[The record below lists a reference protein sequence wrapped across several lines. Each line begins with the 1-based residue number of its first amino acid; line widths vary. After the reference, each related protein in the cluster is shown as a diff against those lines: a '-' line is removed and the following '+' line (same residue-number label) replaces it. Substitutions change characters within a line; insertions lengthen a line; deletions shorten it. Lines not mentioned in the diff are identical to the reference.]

1 MSGGAVSGVMAALI
15 VGLVLALAAVVALLW
30 RLRNA
35 DQHAAA
41 LREQMLAAEAE
52 TRAGQQTLQS
62 LEQRLH
68 TRDQELR
75 DAQERVAVL
84 RTEQARMEERH
95 QGQQEK
101 LTWLEQSRE
110 QLKQEFEQLS
120 AKIFE
125 SRSKQLQE
133 QNRTG
138 LDDLLKPFR
147 EQLADFRRRVDHIH
161 TEDNRLQATLGE
173 QIRGL
178 HQLNQQMHEDARN
191 LTSALKGQNKVQGN
205 WGEMILERILEESG
219 LTKGREYDTQVSL
232 TGDEGE
238 RRQPDVIVHLP
249 DQKDVIIDSKVS
261 LVAYERFWSTE
272 DDAERQQALDQHILS
287 LRSHIRALSEKRYEG
302 LNGVRTLD
310 FVLLFIPVEAAFL
323 SAIERQ
329 PGLYNEAYSRNIV
342 LVSPTTL
349 LVTLRT
355 INNIWRYEY
364 QNRHAISIA
373 ERAGRICDQIALL
386 EEAFREVGDRL
397 GKAQA
402 AWDTSYKRLT
412 EGRGNLLR
420 QAHQLRDLG
429 AKARKEL
436 PAPADDDADHEL
448 DTTAGDDP
456 DDGDIGN

>member
-1 MSGGAVSGVMAALI
+1 MNGVTVLLI
-15 VGLVLALAAVVALLW
+15 VVLCLLLVTVVALLW

-35 DQHAAA
+35 GLKATG

-52 TRAGQQTLQS
+52 SRAGHQTRES

-68 TRDQELR
+68 DRDRELR
-75 DAQERVAVL
+75 DAQERIAGL
-84 RTEQARMEERH
+84 RAEQARMEERH

-101 LTWLEQSRE
+101 LAWLEQSRE

-125 SRSKQLQE
+125 NRSKQLQE

-161 TEDNRLQATLGE
+161 SEDNRLQATLGE

-191 LTSALKGQNKVQGN
+191 LTNALKGQNKVQGN

-261 LVAYERFWSTE
+261 LVAYERFCSVE
-272 DDAERQQALDQHILS
+272 DDGERQQALDQHILS

-397 GKAQA
+397 GKAQV

-436 PAPADDDADHEL
+436 PAPADDDDDNESDNETL
-448 DTTAGDDP
+448 SGEDSGD
-456 DDGDIGN
+456 

>member
-1 MSGGAVSGVMAALI
+1 MNGVMVLLM
-15 VGLVLALAAVVALLW
+15 VVLSLLLVAVVALLW

-35 DQHAAA
+35 GLKATG
-41 LREQMLAAEAE
+41 LREQMLAAEVE
-52 TRAGQQTLQS
+52 SRAGHQARQS

-68 TRDQELR
+68 DRDQELR
-75 DAQERVAVL
+75 DAQERIAGL
-84 RTEQARMEERH
+84 RAEQARMEERH

-101 LTWLEQSRE
+101 LAWLEQSRE

-125 SRSKQLQE
+125 NRSKQLQE

-161 TEDNRLQATLGE
+161 SEDNRLQATLGE

-191 LTSALKGQNKVQGN
+191 LTNALKGQNKVQGN

-261 LVAYERFWSTE
+261 LVAYERFCSVE
-272 DDAERQQALDQHILS
+272 DDGERQQALDQHILS

-397 GKAQA
+397 GKAQV

-436 PAPADDDADHEL
+436 PAPADDDDDDRDPGTDNEAPSGEGAD
-448 DTTAGDDP
+448 D
-456 DDGDIGN
+456 

>member
-1 MSGGAVSGVMAALI
+1 MNGVTVLLI
-15 VGLVLALAAVVALLW
+15 VVLCLLLVTVVALLW

-35 DQHAAA
+35 GLKATG

-52 TRAGQQTLQS
+52 SRAGHQTRES

-68 TRDQELR
+68 DRDRELR
-75 DAQERVAVL
+75 DAQERIAGL
-84 RTEQARMEERH
+84 RAEQARMEERH

-101 LTWLEQSRE
+101 LAWLEQSRE

-125 SRSKQLQE
+125 NRSKQLQE

-161 TEDNRLQATLGE
+161 SEDNRLQATLGE

-191 LTSALKGQNKVQGN
+191 LTNALKGQNKAQGD

-261 LVAYERFWSTE
+261 LVAYERFCSVE
-272 DDAERQQALDQHILS
+272 DDGERQQALDQHILS

-342 LVSPTTL
+342 LVIPTTL

-373 ERAGRICDQIALL
+373 EPAGRICDQIALL

-397 GKAQA
+397 GKAQV

-436 PAPADDDADHEL
+436 PAPADDDDDNESDNETL
-448 DTTAGDDP
+448 SGEDSGD
-456 DDGDIGN
+456 